1 MSSLRDIQSSFADYL
16 SANAS
21 AEPGATSGPSTHLFG
36 TLKPTLV
43 ENISLYRNNVRH
55 AHVTALSVIF
65 PATRA
70 LVGEDYFDGISN
82 EFTSR
87 FHPQSSIL
95 ALYGAGLPAFI
106 GHRTELSGFPYIADL
121 ARFEWLINDSF
132 HAPDAMSMDVAEA
145 AAFFDAAEDDIAL
158 KTLPSLRLL
167 TSDFQIDDIHSAAL
181 LGNVDALQNL
191 KPGSRHLLVFRPHG
205 DVKIEKLTPEELVFL
220 SALSAHTSLEITLA
234 NVCSK
239 YPDFDPTA
247 ALGRLLHLGVFQ
259 MPPH

>member
-1 MSSLRDIQSSFADYL
+1 MPCTVGIKYRRPRNRAGPWMWPFWCQFTMNSPGMCLAMPRQCWKISIVRKPRTVIRSSSF
-16 SANAS
+16 
-21 AEPGATSGPSTHLFG
+21 
-36 TLKPTLV
+36 PT
-43 ENISLYRNNVRH
+43 R
-55 AHVTALSVIF
+55 
-65 PATRA
+65 
-70 LVGEDYFDGISN
+70 
-82 EFTSR
+82 
-87 FHPQSSIL
+87 
-95 ALYGAGLPAFI
+95 
-106 GHRTELSGFPYIADL
+106 
-121 ARFEWLINDSF
+121 
-132 HAPDAMSMDVAEA
+132 
-145 AAFFDAAEDDIAL
+145 

-167 TSDFQIDDIHSAAL
+167 TSDFHIDDIRSAAL
-181 LGNVDALQNL
+181 LGDVDALQNL